1 MTNNYFFFGFGQV
14 AKYYVDELIKKK
26 KKFNF
31 FVTTTSNSST
41 KRFKGKAYRSF
52 KFNGNKYDKKIF
64 DYLKSSNYLLISIPP
79 SKGKDYVLSNFGK
92 IIKSINFKKIIYL
105 SATSVYGNHNGKW
118 VSEKSNLKPSTEFG
132 KSRLKAEKRW
142 LKISKKKNFNLVIL
156 RLSGIYS
163 KENNPLMRLKAGP
176 KTFISKKNQ
185 FFSRIRVE
193 DISRVLDKIFNDK
206 KISREIINI
215 SDDLPASNENVTK
228 FAAKLLSIK
237 NLKSISYKNLEGKMI
252 KGFYK
257 DSKKVSNKK
266 MKSLLNIKL
275 LYPDYKSG
283 LRNLF
288 RKSF

>member
-1 MTNNYFFFGFGQV
+1 MSPNLFPSCLWSFKNLWY
-14 AKYYVDELIKKK
+14 
-26 KKFNF
+26 
-31 FVTTTSNSST
+31 TSFSIEFSST
-41 KRFKGKAYRSF
+41 S
-52 KFNGNKYDKKIF
+52 
-64 DYLKSSNYLLISIPP
+64 LISIPP

-92 IIKSINFKKIIYL
+92 IIKSLNFKKIIYL

-132 KSRLKAEKRW
+132 KSRLKAEQRW
-142 LKISKKKNFNLVIL
+142 LKISKKKNINLVIL

-163 KENNPLMRLKAGP
+163 KESNPLMRLKAGP

-193 DISRVLDKIFNDK
+193 DISRVLNKIFYDK

-237 NLKSISYKNLEGKMI
+237 NLKSISYRNLEGKMI

>member
-1 MTNNYFFFGFGQV
+1 
-14 AKYYVDELIKKK
+14 
-26 KKFNF
+26 
-31 FVTTTSNSST
+31 
-41 KRFKGKAYRSF
+41 
-52 KFNGNKYDKKIF
+52 
-64 DYLKSSNYLLISIPP
+64 
-79 SKGKDYVLSNFGK
+79 
-92 IIKSINFKKIIYL
+92 
-105 SATSVYGNHNGKW
+105 
-118 VSEKSNLKPSTEFG
+118 
-132 KSRLKAEKRW
+132 
-142 LKISKKKNFNLVIL
+142 
-156 RLSGIYS
+156 
-163 KENNPLMRLKAGP
+163 MRLKAGP